1 MFVALQSNEK
11 FPEEGFDV
19 DVQSK
24 LAEYSHFI
32 FQFNKIF
39 LLLSCGLRQQL
50 AVCLNTIVFLRT
62 WAFVRILISWSLDAY
77 NIFFKRC
84 QRMIV
89 STCLFSRVTVKL
101 IYVN

>member
-32 FQFNKIF
+32 FQFNRIF
-39 LLLSCGLRQQL
+39 LLLSCVLRQQL
-50 AVCLNTIVFLRT
+50 AVHYCFLRT
-62 WAFVRILISWSLDAY
+62 WAVVRIWISWSLDAY
-77 NIFFKRC
+77 NIF
-84 QRMIV
+84 
-89 STCLFSRVTVKL
+89 
-101 IYVN
+101 

>member
-39 LLLSCGLRQQL
+39 VLLSCALRQQL
-50 AVCLNTIVFLRT
+50 SCMPKHYCFARIWAV
-62 WAFVRILISWSLDAY
+62 VRIWISWSLDAY
-77 NIFFKRC
+77 NIF
-84 QRMIV
+84 
-89 STCLFSRVTVKL
+89 
-101 IYVN
+101 

>member
-24 LAEYSHFI
+24 LAEYSYFI

-62 WAFVRILISWSLDAY
+62 WAVVRILISWSLDAY
-77 NIFFKRC
+77 NIFLKDARE
-84 QRMIV
+84 
-89 STCLFSRVTVKL
+89 
-101 IYVN
+101 

>member
-50 AVCLNTIVFLRT
+50 AVCLNTIV
-62 WAFVRILISWSLDAY
+62 ARILISWSLDAY
-77 NIFFKRC
+77 NIFLKDARE
-84 QRMIV
+84 
-89 STCLFSRVTVKL
+89 
-101 IYVN
+101 

>member
-39 LLLSCGLRQQL
+39 LLLSCRLRQQL

-62 WAFVRILISWSLDAY
+62 WAVVRIFISWSLDAY
-77 NIFFKRC
+77 NIFLKDARE
-84 QRMIV
+84 
-89 STCLFSRVTVKL
+89 
-101 IYVN
+101 